1 MKSPVWLSE
10 VIALVPDSCQ
20 DLHQARVRLCCLL
33 REHLS
38 VPSPFRCTGVHTS
51 LLPSLNPLKFCI
63 LPGKEKFDCLPPS
76 FGLVL
81 CLPTRPLTIQLPPHE
96 SWVNP
101 RGLPSPDSCTVNGA
115 RCSLILY
122 KSSHHCL
129 SLLTLHTT
137 IVPSDTPVSHCLLS
151 LWWGT

>member
-1 MKSPVWLSE
+1 M
-10 VIALVPDSCQ
+10 LVPDSCQ
-20 DLHQARVRLCCLL
+20 DLHQALVRLRCLL
-33 REHLS
+33 QEHPF

-81 CLPTRPLTIQLPPHE
+81 CLPMRPLTIQLPPHE

-101 RGLPSPDSCTVNGA
+101 RGLPSPGSCTVNGA
-115 RCSLILY
+115 RCSLILCSQPCSLLFSCGSLGAGGWVGEGAVQILSSLS
-122 KSSHHCL
+122 KSPHTPHHCC
-129 SLLTLHTT
+129 T
-137 IVPSDTPVSHCLLS
+137 V
-151 LWWGT
+151 